1 MSDEGAAQQDQP
13 RTQDVATFLA
23 SMHVRIDAVL
33 KPLIPQDAPVAL
45 LDFQDHGNVGDS
57 AIWLGQLAA
66 LRARGIRHPR
76 YVATAD
82 TYDPLE
88 LRRVLEDGVILLSGG
103 GNFGDVWPRHQE
115 LRERVMHDFPER
127 RIIQLPQSI
136 EFQSAAALTA
146 ARRIVAGHRDFTL
159 LVRSERSLSLAR
171 QFDAPTALCPDLA
184 LRMPVLER
192 GQQRHDRIVWLRRK
206 DQESAVGETAAP
218 PDVEQLDWLQ
228 ETPTGSRRAVRWL
241 HERPRALSIV
251 GSQTAKLYER
261 LARARVRRG
270 IDVVSRGRGVITD
283 RLHAHILSLM
293 AGIPHCVLDNSYG
306 KVKAVYETW
315 TRGVGPVA
323 WCDSP
328 NEAFT
333 KIRTLVV

>member
-1 MSDEGAAQQDQP
+1 MSDEGAVQQDQP
-13 RTQDVATFLA
+13 PAQDIAAFLA
-23 SMHVRIDAVL
+23 SMHARIDAVL
-33 KPLIPQDAPVAL
+33 KPLIPKDAPVAL

-66 LRARGIRHPR
+66 LRARGIRRPR

-82 TYDPLE
+82 TYDPFE
-88 LRRVLEDGVILLSGG
+88 LRRVLDDGVILLSGG

-127 RIIQLPQSI
+127 RIVQLPQSI
-136 EFQSAAALTA
+136 EFRSDAALNA
-146 ARRIVAGHRDFTL
+146 ARRIVGGHRDFTL
-159 LVRSERSLSLAR
+159 LVRSQRSLSLAR

-184 LRMPVLER
+184 LRMPALER
-192 GQQRHDRIVWLRRK
+192 GPQRHERFVWLRRK
-206 DQESAVGETAAP
+206 DQESAGGGAAAP
-218 PDVEQLDWLQ
+218 PDVEELDWLE
-228 ETPTGSRRAVRWL
+228 ETPSGSRSAVRWL
-241 HERPRALSIV
+241 HERPRALRVV
-251 GSQTAKLYER
+251 GSHTAGLYER

-270 IDVVSRGRGVITD
+270 VDVLSRGRGVVTD

-306 KVKAVYETW
+306 KVRAVYETW

-328 NEAFT
+328 GEAFT
-333 KIRTLVV
+333 RIRTLVA